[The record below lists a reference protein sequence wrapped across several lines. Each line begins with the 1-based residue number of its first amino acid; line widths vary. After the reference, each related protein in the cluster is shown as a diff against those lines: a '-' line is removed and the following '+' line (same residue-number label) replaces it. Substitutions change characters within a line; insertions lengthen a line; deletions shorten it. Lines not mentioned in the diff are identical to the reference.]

1 VDLGSPIP
9 YLLFLHVMGAII
21 AFGPTYA
28 FSIMG
33 RMAGREPQ
41 HGNFSTR
48 QVEAI
53 SRAQVYPLAII
64 QGVTGV
70 LLIIASGIKA
80 EKQPWLVAGIILYLI
95 TLTFALTIQRTAV
108 GRLVALTSGPP
119 PGGVPPVAGPSP
131 AGVPARPPSGPP
143 PGVADTV
150 RTIQR
155 GGIFMGIMIVIIV
168 FLMVTKPGLTG

>member
-1 VDLGSPIP
+1 LDLGSPIP
-9 YLLFLHVMGAII
+9 YLLFLHVMGAIV

-48 QVEAI
+48 QVKAI

-70 LLIIASGIKA
+70 LLIIAAGIKP

-95 TLTFALTIQRTAV
+95 TLTYALTIQRNAV
-108 GRLVALTSGPP
+108 GRLVSLTSRAPGGGPSAPGAPADGPAAGPP
-119 PGGVPPVAGPSP
+119 P
-131 AGVPARPPSGPP
+131 GPP
-143 PGVADTV
+143 PGVPETV

-168 FLMVTKPGLTG
+168 FLMVAKPGLSG